1 MANMAEP
8 DADQQIEI
16 FRIKRLIKTL
26 ENARGEGTSMISLI
40 IPPKDQV
47 SRVNKMLQDEHG
59 TASNI
64 KSRVN
69 RMSVQGAIVATQ
81 SRLKLYP
88 KVPPNGLVVYCGTI
102 RTDEGKEKKINISFP
117 PFKPINTSLY
127 MCDNKFHT
135 EQLQTLLTDDNTFG
149 FIVMDGNGA
158 LFGTLS
164 GNARHVIHKFSVDL
178 PKKHGRGGQSAMRFG
193 RLRQEKRHN
202 YVRKVAEAAV
212 THFISNDRVNVEGLI
227 LAGSAD
233 FKTELGQS
241 DLFDQRL
248 AAKILKKV
256 DVGYGGEKGFNEA
269 IELAAECLSN
279 VKFVEEKKLI
289 ASYFEEISIDSNKY
303 CYGIEDTMRSLEMG
317 ACETL
322 IVWENLDLLRYVVK
336 DPNEESEEILHV
348 TPAQNK
354 TKEFLKADDG
364 MEKDVI
370 ESEPIVEW
378 LVNNYKKFG
387 TKLEIVTDRSEEGS
401 QFVKGFGGVGGL
413 LRYQVD
419 FNEFHAVEE
428 EIQEDWD
435 YDDIF

>member
-1 MANMAEP
+1 
-8 DADQQIEI
+8 
-16 FRIKRLIKTL
+16 
-26 ENARGEGTSMISLI
+26 
-40 IPPKDQV
+40 
-47 SRVNKMLQDEHG
+47 
-59 TASNI
+59 
-64 KSRVN
+64 
-69 RMSVQGAIVATQ
+69 
-81 SRLKLYP
+81 
-88 KVPPNGLVVYCGTI
+88 
-102 RTDEGKEKKINISFP
+102 
-117 PFKPINTSLY
+117 
-127 MCDNKFHT
+127 
-135 EQLQTLLTDDNTFG
+135 
-149 FIVMDGNGA
+149 
-158 LFGTLS
+158 
-164 GNARHVIHKFSVDL
+164 
-178 PKKHGRGGQSAMRFG
+178 
-193 RLRQEKRHN
+193 
-202 YVRKVAEAAV
+202 
-212 THFISNDRVNVEGLI
+212 
-227 LAGSAD
+227 
-233 FKTELGQS
+233 
-241 DLFDQRL
+241 
-248 AAKILKKV
+248 
-256 DVGYGGEKGFNEA
+256 
-269 IELAAECLSN
+269 
-279 VKFVEEKKLI
+279 
-289 ASYFEEISIDSNKY
+289 
-303 CYGIEDTMRSLEMG
+303 MRSLEMG